1 MIISSEF
8 LEKTIKYE
16 PSFHMPSEIA
26 AGDYGELKITLDLP
40 GTTNYDWG
48 KIAYKFHYKVG
59 EVTRYAYVTIDLKK
73 I

>member
-1 MIISSEF
+1 
-8 LEKTIKYE
+8 
-16 PSFHMPSEIA
+16 MPSEIA

-40 GTTNYDWG
+40 GSTNYDWG